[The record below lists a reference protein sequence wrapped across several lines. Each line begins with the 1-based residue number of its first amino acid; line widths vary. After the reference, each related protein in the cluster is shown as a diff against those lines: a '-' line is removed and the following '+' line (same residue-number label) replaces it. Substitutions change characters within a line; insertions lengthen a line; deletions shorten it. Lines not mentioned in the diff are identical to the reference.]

1 MSKRLGYFTVKDT
14 QIVSRLKVLKPS
26 LEKKKKSP
34 FHYTPTNIAKSKNN
48 NSN

>member
-14 QIVSRLKVLKPS
+14 QIVNRLKVLKPS
-26 LEKKKKSP
+26 LEKKKSP